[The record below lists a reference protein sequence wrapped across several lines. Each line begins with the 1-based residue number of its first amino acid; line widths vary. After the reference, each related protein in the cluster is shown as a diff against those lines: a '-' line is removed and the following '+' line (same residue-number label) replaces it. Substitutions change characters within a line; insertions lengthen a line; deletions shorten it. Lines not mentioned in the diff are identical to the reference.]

1 MRLEQWE
8 SLQEL
13 YRRELREYGYQSD
26 PAQLAAVAALS
37 DLRQRLIRRHRAARK
52 GLNLLRAMLRLT
64 PTAPEPGIY
73 LWGAVG
79 RGKTW
84 LMDMFYESLPFAHKR
99 RRHFHRFMQD
109 VHNGLKEHAGHQ
121 APLERVADG
130 IAAGVEVL
138 CFDEFFVSDI
148 ADAMILGT
156 LLAALFNRG
165 VTLVATSNSPPDEL
179 YRDGLQRQRFLPAI
193 DEIKRHTQVLCV
205 DGGTDYRLRRLTRA
219 GTYLLTTNAQ
229 TEARLAALY
238 RGLTHGA
245 APKPG
250 TIEIA
255 GRPIRTVALNPQAV
269 WFEFPDICEGP
280 RSAEDY
286 IEVAHTWP
294 AVLVSHVPILTA
306 QDEDAARRFIALVDE
321 LYDRRVKL
329 IITAAVALP
338 ALYQGERLQF
348 EFQRASSRL
357 TEMQTPEYLS
367 QPHLP

>member
-26 PAQLAAVAALS
+26 PAQLAAVVALS
-37 DLRQRLIRRHRAARK
+37 ELRQRLIRRHRVNRR
-52 GLNLLRAMLRLT
+52 GLSMLRAVLRRPPLPAET
-64 PTAPEPGIY
+64 GLY

-84 LMDMFYESLPFAHKR
+84 LMDMFFDSLPFAQKR

-109 VHNGLKEHAGHQ
+109 VHNGLKENAGHQ

-130 IAAGVEVL
+130 IASGVQVL

-156 LLAALFNRG
+156 LLAALFERG
-165 VTLVATSNSPPDEL
+165 VTLVATSNSAPDEL

-193 DEIKRHTQVLCV
+193 DAIKQHTRVLAM

-219 GTYLLTTNAQ
+219 GTYLLTTNPG
-229 TEARLAALY
+229 TEARLAGLY

-245 APKPG
+245 AAAPG
-250 TIEIA
+250 AIEIA
-255 GRPIRTVALNPQAV
+255 GRQIVTLGLNRQAV
-269 WFEFPDICEGP
+269 WFDFRAICEGP
-280 RSAEDY
+280 RSTEDY
-286 IEVAHTWP
+286 IEVARTWP
-294 AVLVSHVPILTA
+294 AVLMSHVPVLTQ
-306 QDEDAARRFIALVDE
+306 QDEDAARRLIALVDE

-329 IITAAVALP
+329 VMTAAAALTQ
-338 ALYQGERLQF
+338 LYQGERLQF
-348 EFQRASSRL
+348 EFQRTLSRL
-357 TEMQTPEYLS
+357 TEMQSVEYLS
-367 QPHLP
+367 QPHRP